1 MKNSKFKYYRYSKYL
16 NLHYC
21 IYYIYGEKRSQGLIG
36 DQGMD
41 GERVIRVSSMLI
53 KKKLLL

>member
-16 NLHYC
+16 NLNYC
-21 IYYIYGEKRSQGLIG
+21 IYYMHGEKGSQGLIG